1 MKSPRIC
8 LLAVGD
14 EILHGRV
21 ADTNS
26 SFLAHQLLEKGLPVS
41 HFRSISDAPGELLK
55 QLEGLTP
62 EFDLIIS
69 SGGLGPTMDDR
80 VGIEIRDSDFKKEE
94 LNNPAGSANGYF
106 VELPS
111 NTSYLALPGPPI
123 ECRATFLENG
133 LSKIEH
139 VFKGPRNS
147 FYTTLHFVGI
157 KEADL
162 VSLVDIDAWNEIS
175 GIKIGITASENG
187 VTISISTHDTEEEVL
202 VETDDGPI
210 VKYIPTTA
218 ACHGRSVIHNMDI
231 KWGRSLKQYNLL
243 NCPTESLLELGI
255 DKPWLWGVGEVTLPE
270 EVVKLA
276 LQGDFKLAC
285 AESCTGGQL
294 AAALIDVPGASQ
306 VFSHGWVTYSDEAKH
321 DELGVSVETIKSFG
335 AVSEEVVQEMALG
348 AKKESG
354 ADFAV
359 SVSGIAGPGGGT
371 EEKPVGMV
379 CLAIAYPGG
388 VQSITTQQY
397 TLGGRSRI
405 QKQSVRDA
413 LVLFLRTLK
422 YSLGDKIV
430 RLDEEALRKKGI

>member
-139 VFKGPRNS
+139 IFKGSRNS
-147 FYTTLHFVGI
+147 FYATLHFVGI
-157 KEADL
+157 KEVDL
-162 VSLVDIDAWNEIS
+162 VNLASLEAWNAVP
-175 GIKIGITASENG
+175 GTKIGITASENG
-187 VTISISTHDTEEEVL
+187 ATLSISAHDTNEAVKNGSDVVDSNEEGVQNASSDAEYRVHQFEKAVSDNWRNL
-202 VETDDGPI
+202 I
-210 VKYIPTTA
+210 QKYDLSNYPL
-218 ACHGRSVIHNMDI
+218 GF
-231 KWGRSLKQYNLL
+231 
-243 NCPTESLLELGI
+243 GI
-255 DKPWLWGVGEVTLPE
+255 DKAWFWGRGNVTLPS
-270 EVVKLA
+270 EVIKLA
-276 LQGDFKLAC
+276 LEGGFKLAS

-294 AAALIDVPGASQ
+294 AAALIDIPGASQ
-306 VFSHGWVTYSDEAKH
+306 VFSHGWVTYSNQAKC
-321 DELGVSVETIKSFG
+321 DQLGVSIETIQDFG
-335 AVSEEVVQEMALG
+335 AVSEEVAKEMALG
-348 AKKESG
+348 AKKRSG

-359 SVSGIAGPGGGT
+359 SISGVAGPGGGT
-371 EEKPVGMV
+371 KEKPVGMV

-388 VQSITTQQY
+388 VQSVTTQQY
-397 TLGGRSRI
+397 ALGGRSRI

-413 LVLFLRTLK
+413 LVLFLRTLI
-422 YSLGDKIV
+422 YSSEKI
-430 RLDEEALRKKGI
+430 